1 MEKRIVFLIV
11 GLFFGLVDQNSGFLF
26 AQESSVDEL
35 ISKPIQSSNKNLKV
49 SAIMSDWVL
58 NGTEIY
64 NLSTEVGIGT
74 STPSYKLDILHTGG
88 TGLNVQSSSSFSVI
102 DIDAFSGDAALR
114 FAKNG
119 VNQWNVRNDPSTNN
133 LQIFE
138 LGGGGE
144 RFQIQNTTG
153 NLGLNDPN
161 PTEKLSIVGRIKMN
175 DPSKGINKV
184 LTSDA
189 NGVGTWQNVGTSA
202 TGWAVVGSNMYNSGL
217 GFVGIGTSTTNAPMQ
232 FANILANRK
241 IVLYEEANNDHQF
254 YGFGINSGTLRYQV
268 ASGGNHIFYAN
279 INGSTSKELFK
290 IASNGNITAAGVISF
305 TSDMRLKKDINHL
318 ENVLQKL
325 ASVNGYSFHW
335 QDKSNSDKL
344 QIGLMAQEVE
354 QQFPELV
361 EANEDGF
368 KSVNYNGLVPVLL
381 EGVKDL
387 QKQLEQKSVDILQ
400 LKEAIEE
407 LKLQIAKISSDN
419 NR

>member
-1 MEKRIVFLIV
+1 MKKKIFVILV
-11 GLFFGLVDQNSGFLF
+11 GLVLGLPNEKSALLF
-26 AQESSVDEL
+26 AQESIDGSL
-35 ISKPIQSSNKNLKV
+35 SKPADNSSKNGKV

-74 STPSYKLDILHTGG
+74 STPTYKLDILHSGG
-88 TGLNVQSSSSFSVI
+88 TGIRNKSTSSFSVI
-102 DIDAFSGDAALR
+102 DIDAFSGDASIR
-114 FAKNG
+114 FAKDG
-119 VNQWNVRNDPSTNN
+119 VNKWNLRNTPGTDN

-153 NLGLNDPN
+153 NVGISDVN
-161 PTEKLSIVGRIKMN
+161 PTARLSVGGNVKIVDGTQALGR
-175 DPSKGINKV
+175 V

-189 NGVGTWQNVGTSA
+189 NGLASWQANPTSPFLVSGGNIFYP
-202 TGWAVVGSNMYNSGL
+202 TGN
-217 GFVGIGTSTTNAPMQ
+217 VGIGNSSPNGKLQ
-232 FANILANRK
+232 FANTLANRT
-241 IVLYEEANNDHQF
+241 IVLYEEANNEHQY
-254 YGFGINSGTLRYQV
+254 YGFGVNSSTLRYQV
-268 ASGGNHIFYAN
+268 GTGGNHVFYAN

-318 ENVLQKL
+318 ENVLEKL

-354 QQFPELV
+354 QHFPELV
-361 EANEDGF
+361 DENENGF

-387 QKQLEQKSVDILQ
+387 QKQLEQKSADIIQ

-407 LKLQIAKISSDN
+407 LKLQMTRLSNDK

>member
-35 ISKPIQSSNKNLKV
+35 ISKPIQNSNKNLKV
-49 SAIMSDWVL
+49 GAIMADWVL

-74 STPSYKLDILHTGG
+74 STPGYKLDIQHTGG

-119 VNQWNVRNDPSTNN
+119 VNQWNFRNDPSTNN

-325 ASVNGYSFHW
+325 ASLNGYSFHW
-335 QDKSNSDKL
+335 QDKANSDKL

-361 EANEDGF
+361 EANENGF

>member
-1 MEKRIVFLIV
+1 MKKIFFSLLVCFLISMLDENTGSV
-11 GLFFGLVDQNSGFLF
+11 F
-26 AQESSVDEL
+26 AQESIDEPSVKNLEN
-35 ISKPIQSSNKNLKV
+35 SGKNLKV
-49 SAIMSDWVL
+49 GAIMADWVL

-74 STPSYKLDILHTGG
+74 STPSYKLDIRHTGG

-119 VNQWNVRNDPSTNN
+119 VNQWNFRNDPSTNN

-241 IVLYEEANNDHQF
+241 IVLYEEANNDHQY
-254 YGFGINSGTLRYQV
+254 YGFGINSSTLRYQV

-279 INGSTSKELFK
+279 INGSSSKELFK
-290 IASNGNITAAGVISF
+290 IASNGNISAAGVISF
-305 TSDMRLKKDINHL
+305 SSDKRLKKDIVKL
-318 ENVLQKL
+318 INVLPKL
-325 ASVNGYSFHW
+325 YSLNGYNYHW
-335 QDKSNSDKL
+335 REETNSDKL
-344 QIGLMAQEVE
+344 QIGFLAQEVE
-354 QQFPELV
+354 VLFPELV
-361 EANEDGF
+361 ETNENGY
-368 KSVNYNGLVPVLL
+368 KSVNYIGLIPVLL
-381 EGVKDL
+381 EAVKDMKKEL
-387 QKQLEQKSVDILQ
+387 DQKTSDINQ
-400 LKEAIEE
+400 LKELFESLRIQLTKETF
-407 LKLQIAKISSDN
+407 D
-419 NR
+419 